1 MTARYRLVAHR
12 WDDRTGEP
20 VRKYRRGDVLDVP
33 AEHVERL
40 LRIGAIEPV
49 DGSVAP
55 NPAASQQ
62 VTGSG
67 STPAEVGDDPGPA
80 GDSADE
86 TPADPVVDDEPADE
100 LDEPDDVPADEPEAV
115 PAEGEAKR
123 PPQVADKSVWV
134 AYAVRRGMTE
144 DEAEAMTKREL
155 IAALR

>member
-33 AEHVERL
+33 DDHVERL
-40 LRIGAIEPV
+40 LRAGAIEPL

-55 NPAASQQ
+55 PAAAPVAAKPQ
-62 VTGSG
+62 VTAPEP
-67 STPAEVGDDPGPA
+67 TPTKVPDAPDESESVDTDD
-80 GDSADE
+80 DSADE
-86 TPADPVVDDEPADE
+86 PTDVEP
-100 LDEPDDVPADEPEAV
+100 
-115 PAEGEAKR
+115 KR

-134 AYAVRRGMTE
+134 AYAVKRGMTKA
-144 DEAEAMTKREL
+144 EAEDMTKREL

>member
-40 LRIGAIEPV
+40 LRVGAIEPI

-55 NPAASQQ
+55 PAASVDATPQ

-67 STPAEVGDDPGPA
+67 SAPAEVQDSPDEA
-80 GDSADE
+80 ESAD
-86 TPADPVVDDEPADE
+86 TAKDSN
-100 LDEPDDVPADEPEAV
+100 DEPDDLPADEAADEPEAV
-115 PAEGEAKR
+115 PAEGEPKR

-134 AYAVRRGMTE
+134 AYAKRRGMTE